1 MANYVDVNAKVTY
14 APAGGGSRIT
24 LETTDSTLDD
34 VTSGDLVIAGA
45 LVGVAV
51 ADYNADTDT
60 VVIDTMGCYKLSVI
74 GKDNGGS
81 SCAIALGDWL
91 YYDPVADQI
100 NRDYINGT
108 CIGRALEAIG
118 SGLTAVIG
126 VQIIPIPWADALAM
140 AAAAAA

>member
-14 APAGGGSRIT
+14 APAAGGSRIT